1 MTTTSKGSWG
11 DNVDW
16 FVEVSDMAKISFW
29 LRIIAASLAAL
40 VVSTSLSGCSS
51 IKFGYNQLPEI
62 SSWWLDNYA
71 NFNDKQAADTKV
83 ALKSL
88 QSWHRKEELTP
99 LANLLLQTQGMASKN
114 ITPEQACDLWDQTEK
129 RLDALATETARLAL
143 PIVLQLTP
151 RQMQHLEKKW
161 REKNEDWKKEWLE
174 PKAEER
180 LKKRVTSTV
189 NRYSDFYG
197 KLSEAQVKLLSQQAQ
212 QSKWDPERALQTRI
226 KRQQTQLQTLQ
237 DLVQASAKPDF
248 SMAAAEKTLYHL
260 MTMGM
265 RPQDPLL
272 MQQQTQLEK
281 QACENFAQF
290 HNSTTASQRQKAQRQ
305 LKSYETDLRDLI

>member
-1 MTTTSKGSWG
+1 MTTTSNGSWG

-40 VVSTSLSGCSS
+40 GLSAVLGGCSS

-88 QSWHRKEELTP
+88 QSWHRKEELAP
-99 LANLLLQTQGMASKN
+99 LANLLVQTQGLAAKN
-114 ITPEQACDLWDQTEK
+114 ITPEQACHLWDQTEK
-129 RLDALATETARLAL
+129 RLEALATESARLAL

-151 RQMQHLEKKW
+151 RQLQHLEKKW
-161 REKNEDWKKEWLE
+161 REKNEDWKKAWIE
-174 PKAEER
+174 PTAED
-180 LKKRVTSTV
+180 LMKKRIKSTV
-189 NRYSDFYG
+189 ERYSDFYG
-197 KLSEAQVKLLSQQAQ
+197 KLTDAQVKLLSQQLQ
-212 QSKWDPERALQTRI
+212 QSKWNPEWGLQTRI
-226 KRQQTQLQTLQ
+226 KRQQMQLQTLQ
-237 DLVQASAKPDF
+237 DLIQAQTKPDF
-248 SMAAAEKTLYHL
+248 STAAAEKTLFNL
-260 MTMGM
+260 MTLSM

-272 MQQQTQLEK
+272 LQQQTQLEK

-290 HNSTTASQRQKAQRQ
+290 HNSTSASQRQKAQRQ
-305 LKSYETDLRDLI
+305 LKSYENDLRDLI

>member
-1 MTTTSKGSWG
+1 
-11 DNVDW
+11 
-16 FVEVSDMAKISFW
+16 MAKISFW
-29 LRIIAASLAAL
+29 LRIIAASLATL
-40 VVSTSLSGCSS
+40 VLSAGLSGCSS

-71 NFNDKQAADTKV
+71 NFNDKQAADTKA

-88 QSWHRKEELTP
+88 QSWHRKEELAP
-99 LANLLLQTQGMASKN
+99 LANLLVQTQGLAAKN

-161 REKNEDWKKEWLE
+161 REKNEDWKKSWIE
-174 PKAEER
+174 PTAEER
-180 LKKRVTSTV
+180 MKKRVKTTV
-189 NRYSDFYG
+189 ERYSDFYG
-197 KLSEAQVKLLSQQAQ
+197 KLSDAQVKLLSQQLQ
-212 QSKWDPERALQTRI
+212 QSKWSPELGLQMRI
-226 KRQQTQLQTLQ
+226 KRQQMQMQTLQ
-237 DLVQASAKPDF
+237 DLIQANAKPDF
-248 SMAAAEKTLYHL
+248 QVAAAEKTLYNL

-265 RPQDPLL
+265 RPKDPLL
-272 MQQQTQLEK
+272 MQQQSQLEK

>member
-1 MTTTSKGSWG
+1 
-11 DNVDW
+11 
-16 FVEVSDMAKISFW
+16 MAKISFW
-29 LRIIAASLAAL
+29 LRIIAASLATL
-40 VVSTSLSGCSS
+40 VLSAGLSGCSS

-71 NFNDKQAADTKV
+71 NFNDKQAADTKA

-99 LANLLLQTQGMASKN
+99 LANLLVQTQGLAAKN

-161 REKNEDWKKEWLE
+161 REKNEDWKKSWIE
-174 PKAEER
+174 PTAEER
-180 LKKRVTSTV
+180 MKKRIKTTV
-189 NRYSDFYG
+189 ERYSDFYG
-197 KLSEAQVKLLSQQAQ
+197 KLSDAQVKLLTQQLQ
-212 QSKWDPERALQTRI
+212 QSKWSPELGLQMRI
-226 KRQQTQLQTLQ
+226 KRQQMQMQTLQ
-237 DLVQASAKPDF
+237 DLIQANAKSDF
-248 SMAAAEKTLYHL
+248 QVAAAEKTLYNL

-272 MQQQTQLEK
+272 MQQQ
-281 QACENFAQF
+281 
-290 HNSTTASQRQKAQRQ
+290 SSIDRYWQRWCVQRERHHRLCG
-305 LKSYETDLRDLI
+305 LKYWFVH

>member
-1 MTTTSKGSWG
+1 
-11 DNVDW
+11 
-16 FVEVSDMAKISFW
+16 
-29 LRIIAASLAAL
+29 
-40 VVSTSLSGCSS
+40 
-51 IKFGYNQLPEI
+51 
-62 SSWWLDNYA
+62 
-71 NFNDKQAADTKV
+71 
-83 ALKSL
+83 L
-88 QSWHRKEELTP
+88 QSWHRKEELAP
-99 LANLLLQTQGMASKN
+99 LANLLVQTQGLAVKN

-161 REKNEDWKKEWLE
+161 REKNEDWKKSWIE
-174 PKAEER
+174 PTAEER
-180 LKKRVTSTV
+180 MKKRIKTTV
-189 NRYSDFYG
+189 ERYSDFYG
-197 KLSEAQVKLLSQQAQ
+197 KLSDAQVKLLTQQLQ
-212 QSKWDPERALQTRI
+212 QSKWSPELGLQMRI
-226 KRQQTQLQTLQ
+226 KRQQMQMQTLQ
-237 DLVQASAKPDF
+237 DLIQANAKSDF
-248 SMAAAEKTLYHL
+248 QVAAAEKTLYNL

-272 MQQQTQLEK
+272 MQQQSQLEK

>member
-1 MTTTSKGSWG
+1 
-11 DNVDW
+11 
-16 FVEVSDMAKISFW
+16 MAKISFW

-143 PIVLQLTP
+143 PIILQLTP

-226 KRQQTQLQTLQ
+226 KRQQTQLQSLQ

-272 MQQQTQLEK
+272 MQQQSQLEK

>member
-1 MTTTSKGSWG
+1 
-11 DNVDW
+11 
-16 FVEVSDMAKISFW
+16 MAKISFW
-29 LRIIAASLAAL
+29 LRIIAASLATL
-40 VVSTSLSGCSS
+40 VLSAGLSGCSS

-71 NFNDKQAADTKV
+71 NFNDKQAADTKA

-88 QSWHRKEELTP
+88 QSWHRKEELAP
-99 LANLLLQTQGMASKN
+99 LANLLVQTQGLAAKN

-161 REKNEDWKKEWLE
+161 REKNEDWKKSWIE
-174 PKAEER
+174 PTAEER
-180 LKKRVTSTV
+180 MKKRVKTTV
-189 NRYSDFYG
+189 ERYSDFYG
-197 KLSEAQVKLLSQQAQ
+197 KLSDAQVKLLSQQLQ
-212 QSKWDPERALQTRI
+212 QSKWSPELGLQMRI
-226 KRQQTQLQTLQ
+226 KRQQMQMQTLQ
-237 DLVQASAKPDF
+237 DLIQANAKPDF
-248 SMAAAEKTLYHL
+248 QVSAAEKTLYNL

-272 MQQQTQLEK
+272 MQQQSQLEK

>member
-1 MTTTSKGSWG
+1 
-11 DNVDW
+11 
-16 FVEVSDMAKISFW
+16 MAKISFW
-29 LRIIAASLAAL
+29 LRIIAASLATL
-40 VVSTSLSGCSS
+40 VLSAGLSGCSS

-71 NFNDKQAADTKV
+71 NFNDKQAADTKA

-99 LANLLLQTQGMASKN
+99 LANLLVQTQGLAAKN

-161 REKNEDWKKEWLE
+161 REKNEDWKKSWIE
-174 PKAEER
+174 PTAEER
-180 LKKRVTSTV
+180 MKKRIKTTV
-189 NRYSDFYG
+189 ERYSDFYG
-197 KLSEAQVKLLSQQAQ
+197 KLSDAQVKLLTQQLQ
-212 QSKWDPERALQTRI
+212 QSKWSPELGLQMRI
-226 KRQQTQLQTLQ
+226 KRQQMQMQTLQ
-237 DLVQASAKPDF
+237 DLIQANAKSDF
-248 SMAAAEKTLYHL
+248 QVAAAEKTLYN
-260 MTMGM
+260 
-265 RPQDPLL
+265 PLL
-272 MQQQTQLEK
+272 MQQQSQLEK

-305 LKSYETDLRDLI
+305 LQSYETDLRDLI

>member
-1 MTTTSKGSWG
+1 
-11 DNVDW
+11 
-16 FVEVSDMAKISFW
+16 
-29 LRIIAASLAAL
+29 
-40 VVSTSLSGCSS
+40 LSGCSS

-71 NFNDKQAADTKV
+71 NFNDKQAADTKA

-99 LANLLLQTQGMASKN
+99 LANLLVQTQGLAAKN

-161 REKNEDWKKEWLE
+161 REKNEDWKKSWIE
-174 PKAEER
+174 PTAEER
-180 LKKRVTSTV
+180 MKKRIKTTIE
-189 NRYSDFYG
+189 RYSDFYG
-197 KLSEAQVKLLSQQAQ
+197 KLSDAQVKLLTQQLQ
-212 QSKWDPERALQTRI
+212 QSKWSPELGLQMRI
-226 KRQQTQLQTLQ
+226 KRQQMQLQTLQ
-237 DLVQASAKPDF
+237 DLIQANAKPDF
-248 SMAAAEKTLYHL
+248 QVSAAEKTLYNL

-265 RPQDPLL
+265 RPKDPLL
-272 MQQQTQLEK
+272 MQQQSQLEK

>member
-1 MTTTSKGSWG
+1 
-11 DNVDW
+11 
-16 FVEVSDMAKISFW
+16 MAKISFW

-180 LKKRVTSTV
+180 LKKRVTSAV